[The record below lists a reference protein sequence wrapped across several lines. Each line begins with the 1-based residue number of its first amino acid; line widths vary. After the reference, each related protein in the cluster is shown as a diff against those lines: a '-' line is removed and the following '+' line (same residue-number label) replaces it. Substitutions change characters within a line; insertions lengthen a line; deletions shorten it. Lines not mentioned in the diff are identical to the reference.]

1 MMKIEVNTTTA
12 TLIPPRES
20 LTPGAVNAVQLEF
33 TFSEEWNGL
42 TKTCVF
48 SNEIETVPAELQ
60 NDITSVPTEVLDEV
74 YRWISVGVSGEDA
87 EGTVIIPTI
96 WCRIGQCI
104 PGASG
109 RFVTIDMLQAYWSK
123 QEIDLHTEGDG
134 SKFLGDDG
142 VYHYV
147 SQGGGDVTHEEL
159 DAALALKADKDAFD
173 ALSATVD
180 DKADKSEIITVTT
193 GDGTKYLADDGTY
206 KTIQGGGDVTHE
218 ELDAAIAPL
227 ATKDEVSAA
236 VEPLA
241 TKTEL
246 ASATAGLATTA
257 AMNAALALKADKSE
271 LASYAKQYDV
281 NQALATKADKTE
293 TQTAL
298 AQKADKSEIITV
310 TTGSGT
316 LFLAD
321 DGTYKPAA
329 GDPPDLSAYLTKTE
343 AGATYATKTELADKA
358 DASALADYE
367 TTAHAEATYATK
379 AELPDVSDM
388 LTKTEAASTY
398 ATQTELADKADKS
411 EIITVTTGTGTLFLA
426 DDGTYK
432 PAAGDPP
439 DLSAYLKKDEAAATY
454 STQTALT
461 DGLATKADK
470 TELGN
475 YETSEHAAATYATKA
490 EIPDVT
496 GFETTAHAEATYAT
510 KTELADK
517 ADTATVDSALAL
529 KADKTELADYETSEH
544 AAATYAA
551 KTELTEGLA
560 GKVDTADIADMLTK
574 TEAESTY
581 ADKVSLLTLE
591 NTVDAQNTR
600 INNLDTNKADKTQ
613 IITVT
618 SGTGTLFLADDGT
631 YKPAAGD
638 PPDLSAYLTKTEA
651 GTTYTTI
658 THAEATYATKEDV
671 TIADNELQE
680 AIDLKADASAL
691 ADYETTAHAEA
702 TYATKA
708 ELPDVS
714 DMLTKTEAGTTYAT
728 KSELA
733 DKADSA
739 TVTALSGV
747 VTGHTASISALE
759 TGKADKSEL
768 PDVSDMLTKTEAGT
782 TYATKTELDAKA
794 DRTQLQ
800 GYLTKMEASETY
812 ETIAR
817 ASKIKSI
824 TAAGHAVTVTDE
836 GLANVGGTKVSR
848 TTEVPQIGVSNVSV
862 SVQQILPATEEST
875 TGEGG
880 TLPISYTSTT
890 SGALTQYSNF
900 TIDGV
905 PIVTKDDIPDVSQF
919 ETSAHAAATYQT
931 IADASPIK
939 SITDGDIALTP
950 DANGNVTIG
959 RTIVNIASHST
970 TPPSKTLSVVEQAPE
985 GAATGNGAALY
996 ISPTYEND
1004 EISSVSLGIKEAGA
1018 TTTDFVRLATY
1029 GELLDRTSP
1038 IKSITAGG
1046 EAVAPDANGNVALTK
1061 SVVSYNENSQSFAF
1075 QGYVGQ
1081 EDTSGNAT
1089 TLHYSYD
1096 NDGTKSTNLRFD
1108 VSVRQ
1113 SGGTPSL
1120 HGRVRAVTYDEFV
1133 DETKTFTHTYT
1144 GDAQDNWTVTDV
1156 WSGSNGELQKITWK
1170 EYAATAGSAGEL
1182 IYTGT
1187 DSATSQKRSVR
1198 IATFAELGDLTSGF
1212 ATMQWVQDYIAS
1224 LDGTNMSL

>member
-1 MMKIEVNTTTA
+1 MMHIEVNSTTA

-33 TFSEEWNGL
+33 TFSDEWNGL

-48 SNEIETVPAELQ
+48 SNEIETVPVELQ
-60 NDITSVPTEVLDEV
+60 NDITSVPTEVLDEA

-206 KTIQGGGDVTHE
+206 KTITGGGDVTHE

-236 VEPLA
+236 VTPLA
-241 TKTEL
+241 TKEEL
-246 ASATAGLATTA
+246 TNATAGLATTA
-257 AMNAALALKADKSE
+257 AMNAALALKADKTE

-293 TQTAL
+293 TENAL
-298 AQKADKSEIITV
+298 AQKADK
-310 TTGSGT
+310 
-316 LFLAD
+316 D
-321 DGTYKPAA
+321 
-329 GDPPDLSAYLTKTE
+329 
-343 AGATYATKTELADKA
+343 
-358 DASALADYE
+358 
-367 TTAHAEATYATK
+367 
-379 AELPDVSDM
+379 
-388 LTKTEAASTY
+388 
-398 ATQTELADKADKS
+398 

-439 DLSAYLKKDEAAATY
+439 DLSAYLTKTEAGTTYETQTHAAETYATKAEVPDVSGFETTAHASATY
-454 STQTALT
+454 ATKTELTDGLATKADSADIADMLTKTEAGTTYATQTALT

-470 TELGN
+470 TELGD

-544 AAATYAA
+544 AAATYAT

-600 INNLDTNKADKTQ
+600 IKNLDTNKADKTQ

-651 GTTYTTI
+651 STTYATI
-658 THAEATYATKEDV
+658 SGVNATYATKEAL
-671 TIADNELQE
+671 TIVSNELQE

-691 ADYETTAHAEA
+691 ADYETTAHASA

-728 KSELA
+728 KTELA

-747 VTGHTASISALE
+747 VTGHTTSIAALE
-759 TGKADKSEL
+759 IGKADKSEI

-800 GYLTKMEASETY
+800 GYLTRMEASETY

-848 TTEVPQIGVSNVSV
+848 TTEVPQIGVSNVSF
-862 SVQQILPATEEST
+862 SIQQILPATEEST
-875 TGEGG
+875 TDEGK
-880 TLPISYTSTT
+880 TLPITYTSTA
-890 SGALTQYSNF
+890 SGALTEYSNF

-905 PIVTKDDIPDVSQF
+905 PIATKTDIITV
-919 ETSAHAAATYQT
+919 
-931 IADASPIK
+931 
-939 SITDGDIALTP
+939 TDGDGKSFLANDGTYKVPSLDGVVKKVVQLLPIELAGSGGYINNWRELTP
-950 DANGNVTIG
+950 DTNGTLEIQTAHASYAFGTYDGYGVNQFAISDCMVDQDENPYVMTVLTKHKSNMVDSYVTIVMEKRESG
-959 RTIVNIASHST
+959 SMS
-970 TPPSKTLSVVEQAPE
+970 TLS
-985 GAATGNGAALY
+985 
-996 ISPTYEND
+996 
-1004 EISSVSLGIKEAGA
+1004 SLDVPSI
-1018 TTTDFVRLATY
+1018 Y
-1029 GELLDRTSP
+1029 MLD
-1038 IKSITAGG
+1038 
-1046 EAVAPDANGNVALTK
+1046 N
-1061 SVVSYNENSQSFAF
+1061 
-1075 QGYVGQ
+1075 
-1081 EDTSGNAT
+1081 
-1089 TLHYSYD
+1089 
-1096 NDGTKSTNLRFD
+1096 
-1108 VSVRQ
+1108 
-1113 SGGTPSL
+1113 
-1120 HGRVRAVTYDEFV
+1120 
-1133 DETKTFTHTYT
+1133 
-1144 GDAQDNWTVTDV
+1144 
-1156 WSGSNGELQKITWK
+1156 
-1170 EYAATAGSAGEL
+1170 
-1182 IYTGT
+1182 
-1187 DSATSQKRSVR
+1187 R
-1198 IATFAELGDLTSGF
+1198 IAT
-1212 ATMQWVQDYIAS
+1212 ATTDMATQTWVQQYIAS
-1224 LDGTNMSL
+1224 LDGTNMKF

>member
-1 MMKIEVNTTTA
+1 MMKIDVNTTTA

-33 TFSEEWNGL
+33 TFSDEWNGL
-42 TKTCVF
+42 AKTCVF

-142 VYHYV
+142 MYHYV

-159 DAALALKADKDAFD
+159 DEALALKADKDAFD

-206 KTIQGGGDVTHE
+206 KTITGGGDVTHE

-236 VEPLA
+236 VAPLA

-246 ASATAGLATTA
+246 TTATAGLATTA
-257 AMNAALALKADKSE
+257 AMNAALALKADKTE

-343 AGATYATKTELADKA
+343 AGTTYATKTELADKA

-379 AELPDVSDM
+379 AELPDTSDM
-388 LTKTEAASTY
+388 LTKTEASATY
-398 ATQTELADKADKS
+398 ATQTELSDYAKQSDIITVTTGDGTQFLADDGTYKRVQTDLSSYLTKTEAEQTYATQTEVANKADKS

-439 DLSAYLKKDEAAATY
+439 DLSAYLTKAEASTTY
-454 STQTALT
+454 ETQTNA
-461 DGLATKADK
+461 
-470 TELGN
+470 
-475 YETSEHAAATYATKA
+475 SATYATKTELA
-490 EIPDVT
+490 DY
-496 GFETTAHAEATYAT
+496 ETTAHSEATYAT

-517 ADTATVDSALAL
+517 ADTATVDSALAF
-529 KADKTELADYETSEH
+529 KADKTELGDYETSEH
-544 AAATYAA
+544 AAATYAT

-560 GKVDTADIADMLTK
+560 EKADNSAVTALSGVVTGHTAEITALQTGKADKSELPDVSDMLTK
-574 TEAESTY
+574 TEAEGTY
-581 ADKVSLLTLE
+581 ADKLSVLTLE
-591 NTVDAQNTR
+591 NTVDAQGTNIR
-600 INNLDTNKADKTQ
+600 NLTDTKADKTQ

-651 GTTYTTI
+651 ASTYTPLTTSIAQAASIANLGTT
-658 THAEATYATKEDV
+658 
-671 TIADNELQE
+671 
-680 AIDLKADASAL
+680 KADKT
-691 ADYETTAHAEA
+691 EIIT
-702 TYATKA
+702 
-708 ELPDVS
+708 VS
-714 DMLTKTEAGTTYAT
+714 DGDGSRFLANDGMYKTVHVDPPDLTTYLTKTEAGETYETKADASKVKSLTAAGYGVTLDTNGNANVGGTSISFTGAGLEHKIAVKQTLPSTEDTVTTGEGSGFSFDWLGTGPGYVELKVINPAGAASTVGELITRTYGNEVYAFKQDIVTVTDGDGT
-728 KSELA
+728 KYLA
-733 DKADSA
+733 DDGTYKTLTIPVVDSTLIPDSPNPVSNA
-739 TVTALSGV
+739 AV
-747 VTGHTASISALE
+747 VTGFATYGTQIEQLNAQVVANAEAIEGLE
-759 TGKADKSEL
+759 S
-768 PDVSDMLTKTEAGT
+768 S
-782 TYATKTELDAKA
+782 KA

-848 TTEVPQIGVSNVSV
+848 TAETPQIGVSNVSL
-862 SVQQILPATEEST
+862 SVQQILPATEEAT

-880 TLPISYTSTT
+880 TLPITYTSTT
-890 SGALTQYSNF
+890 SGALTEYSNF

-905 PIVTKDDIPDVSQF
+905 PIATKDDLTAG
-919 ETSAHAAATYQT
+919 E
-931 IADASPIK
+931 SPIK
-939 SITDGDIALTP
+939 SI
-950 DANGNVTIG
+950 
-959 RTIVNIASHST
+959 S
-970 TPPSKTLSVVEQAPE
+970 
-985 GAATGNGAALY
+985 
-996 ISPTYEND
+996 
-1004 EISSVSLGIKEAGA
+1004 
-1018 TTTDFVRLATY
+1018 
-1029 GELLDRTSP
+1029 
-1038 IKSITAGG
+1038 AGG
-1046 EAVAPDANGNVALTK
+1046 VDVAPDASGNVALEKAIVVGDAVQVTSGTRFTM
-1061 SVVSYNENSQSFAF
+1061 SVRETVSNER
-1075 QGYVGQ
+1075 YGQ
-1081 EDTSGNAT
+1081 EFSAT
-1089 TLHYSYD
+1089 FVRD
-1096 NDGTKSTNLRFD
+1096 ANDKASDCQLYLINRTATPTIP
-1108 VSVRQ
+1108 SV
-1113 SGGTPSL
+1113 L
-1120 HGRVRAVTYDEFV
+1120 VRVVTYDEL
-1133 DETKTFTHTYT
+1133 TTAT
-1144 GDAQDNWTVTDV
+1144 TDM
-1156 WSGSNGELQKITWK
+1156 
-1170 EYAATAGSAGEL
+1170 ATQ
-1182 IYTGT
+1182 T
-1187 DSATSQKRSVR
+1187 
-1198 IATFAELGDLTSGF
+1198 
-1212 ATMQWVQDYIAS
+1212 WVQEYIAS
-1224 LDGTNMSL
+1224 LDANNTGY